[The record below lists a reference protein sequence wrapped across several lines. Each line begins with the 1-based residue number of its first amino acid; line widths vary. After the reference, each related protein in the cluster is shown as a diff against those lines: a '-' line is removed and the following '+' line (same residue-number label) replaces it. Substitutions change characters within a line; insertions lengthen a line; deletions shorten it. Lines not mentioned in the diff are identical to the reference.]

1 MSITVGQTFTVGD
14 NERSQIREW
23 FLMFR
28 EEVAGTTTN
37 RPHKYS
43 INCKIVHKWTNDP
56 IAKVD
61 NGLCFRLSSL
71 MLTLHVIEPPFFGN

>member
-1 MSITVGQTFTVGD
+1 
-14 NERSQIREW
+14 
-23 FLMFR
+23 MFR
-28 EEVAGTTTN
+28 GEVAGTTTN

-43 INCKIVHKWTNDP
+43 IICKIVHKWTNDP

-61 NGLCFRLSSL
+61 IGRCFRLASL